1 MAEGGE
7 PRPRGIPRRGARV
20 GITHLRA
27 AHMVRMNIS
36 KGGERGKGRVGRGV
50 WRLNPQNFPHTAL
63 KLLFIDPGEGGTS
76 SW

>member
-1 MAEGGE
+1 MGEQNNPQGSNKQLRKMAEGGE

-36 KGGERGKGRVGRGV
+36 KAGERGRGRAGRGV
-50 WRLNPQNFPHTAL
+50 WR
-63 KLLFIDPGEGGTS
+63 
-76 SW
+76 